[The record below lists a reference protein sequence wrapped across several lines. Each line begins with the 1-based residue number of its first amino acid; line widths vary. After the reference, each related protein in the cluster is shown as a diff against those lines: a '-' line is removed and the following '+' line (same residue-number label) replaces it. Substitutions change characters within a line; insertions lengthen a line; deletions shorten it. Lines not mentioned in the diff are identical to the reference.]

1 MFNTNFIAKFAK
13 FATDAITKYKA
24 QRVRD
29 VVSQYCAT
37 VDAQVTTTLPVAVEF
52 YRGVATAIVDKTFED
67 PTPALQLVSAVQA
80 VSEHYGPAL
89 KAEFEVLSTKLEE
102 RGADP
107 AMLQRVEALFK
118 AIEALTTDVNDH

>member
-1 MFNTNFIAKFAK
+1 MFKSIASFVTNAV
-13 FATDAITKYKA
+13 TKYKA

-37 VDAQVTTTLPVAVEF
+37 VDQQLVTTLPAAIEF
-52 YRGVATAIVDKTFED
+52 YRGCATAIVDKTFED
-67 PTPALQLVSAVQA
+67 PAPALQLVAAVQA

-89 KAEFEVLSTKLEE
+89 RAEFDVLSAELEE

-118 AIEALTTDVNDH
+118 AIEGLTTDVNDH

>member
-1 MFNTNFIAKFAK
+1 MSIKSIISFARN
-13 FATDAITKYKA
+13 AVTKYKA

-37 VDAQVTTTLPVAVEF
+37 VDQQVLSTLPVAIEF
-52 YRGVATAIVDKTFED
+52 YRGCATAIVDKTFED
-67 PTPALQLVSAVQA
+67 PKPALQLVAAVQA

-89 KAEFEVLSTKLEE
+89 RAEFDVLSAKLEE

-118 AIEALTTDVNDH
+118 AIEDLTTDVNDH

>member
-1 MFNTNFIAKFAK
+1 MFASITTFVTNAV
-13 FATDAITKYKA
+13 TKYKA

-37 VDAQVTTTLPVAVEF
+37 VDQQVLSTLPVAIEF
-52 YRGVATAIVDKTFED
+52 YRGCATAIVDKTFED
-67 PTPALQLVSAVQA
+67 PAPALQLVAAVQA

-89 KAEFEVLSTKLEE
+89 RAEFDVLSAKLEE

-118 AIEALTTDVNDH
+118 AIEGLTTDVNDH

>member
-1 MFNTNFIAKFAK
+1 MFNIKSIAK

-24 QRVRD
+24 QRVKD
-29 VVSQYCAT
+29 VVTQYFAA

-67 PTPALQLVSAVQA
+67 PAPALQLVSAIQA

-89 KAEFEVLSTKLEE
+89 SAEFEVLSTKLEE

-118 AIEALTTDVNDH
+118 AIEDLTTGVNDH

>member
-1 MFNTNFIAKFAK
+1 MFNIKSIAK

-29 VVSQYCAT
+29 VVSQYFAA
-37 VDAQVTTTLPVAVEF
+37 VDTQVTTTLPVAVEF
-52 YRGVATAIVDKTFED
+52 YRSCATAIVDKTFED
-67 PTPALQLVSAVQA
+67 PKPALQLVAAVQA

-89 KAEFEVLSTKLEE
+89 KTEFEVLSTKLEE

-118 AIEALTTDVNDH
+118 AIEDLTTDVNDH

>member
-1 MFNTNFIAKFAK
+1 MFKFNTLTQSVTNAV
-13 FATDAITKYKA
+13 TKYKA

-37 VDAQVTTTLPVAVEF
+37 VDAQVTTTLPVAIEF

-67 PTPALQLVSAVQA
+67 PKPALQLVAAVQA

-89 KAEFEVLSTKLEE
+89 RAEFDVLSTKLEE
-102 RGADP
+102 RGTDP

-118 AIEALTTDVNDH
+118 AVEALTTDVNDH

>member
-1 MFNTNFIAKFAK
+1 MFNFNTMTQFVTNAV
-13 FATDAITKYKA
+13 TKYKA

-37 VDAQVTTTLPVAVEF
+37 VDAQVTTTLPVAIEF
-52 YRGVATAIVDKTFED
+52 YRGCATAIVDKTFED
-67 PTPALQLVSAVQA
+67 PKPALQLVEALNAVTN
-80 VSEHYGPAL
+80 HYGPAL
-89 KAEFEVLSTKLEE
+89 KAEFKVFIAKLEAL
-102 RGADP
+102 GADP

>member
-1 MFNTNFIAKFAK
+1 MFKSITSFVTNAV
-13 FATDAITKYKA
+13 TKYKA

-37 VDAQVTTTLPVAVEF
+37 VDQQLAITLPVAIEF
-52 YRGVATAIVDKTFED
+52 YRGAATAVVDKTFEN
-67 PTPALQLVSAVQA
+67 PAPALQLVAAVQA

-89 KAEFEVLSTKLEE
+89 RAEFDVLSTKLEE

>member
-1 MFNTNFIAKFAK
+1 MFKSIASFVTNAV
-13 FATDAITKYKA
+13 TKYKV

-37 VDAQVTTTLPVAVEF
+37 VDHQVVTTMPVAIEF
-52 YRGVATAIVDKTFED
+52 YRGCATAIVDKTFED
-67 PTPALQLVSAVQA
+67 PKPALQLVAAVQA

-89 KAEFEVLSTKLEE
+89 RAEFDVLSTKLEE

-118 AIEALTTDVNDH
+118 AIEDLTTDVNDH